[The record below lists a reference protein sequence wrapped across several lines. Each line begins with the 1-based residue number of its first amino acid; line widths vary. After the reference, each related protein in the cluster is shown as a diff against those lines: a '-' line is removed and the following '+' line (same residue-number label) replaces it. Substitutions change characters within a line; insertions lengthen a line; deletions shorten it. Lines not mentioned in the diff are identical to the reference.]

1 MNKKKIIA
9 IGATAT
15 SLLLIAGIGV
25 AAWVVTSKNGSVN
38 TDPGNIGG
46 VVTPPATEEA
56 NWGTMTINNASNF
69 KVAFDQ
75 NRIVFT
81 TVTEDT
87 NNEGHYIIPENH
99 DHITATWTADSTSK
113 VTPHP
118 INEVEYYAYIY
129 ISNTD
134 ISYQD
139 YDGNSATARLTDYID
154 FVTSGSGDA
163 WTAVSGEASQVTEAT
178 VITDQSDKAITGFT
192 GYKYKLAAGT
202 APNMGVTVPSGFWG
216 SSTTLDLTINLDNLL
231 MYKNNNKLPLDGTDP
246 DAEKLLYNF
255 AMLFY
260 ERTEPAVKVVIEAKS
275 KAA

>member
-87 NNEGHYIIPENH
+87 NNEGYYIIPENH
-99 DHITATWTADSTSK
+99 DHITA
-113 VTPHP
+113 V
-118 INEVEYYAYIY
+118 
-129 ISNTD
+129 
-134 ISYQD
+134 Q
-139 YDGNSATARLTDYID
+139 R
-154 FVTSGSGDA
+154 
-163 WTAVSGEASQVTEAT
+163 
-178 VITDQSDKAITGFT
+178 
-192 GYKYKLAAGT
+192 
-202 APNMGVTVPSGFWG
+202 
-216 SSTTLDLTINLDNLL
+216 
-231 MYKNNNKLPLDGTDP
+231 
-246 DAEKLLYNF
+246 
-255 AMLFY
+255 
-260 ERTEPAVKVVIEAKS
+260 
-275 KAA
+275 